1 MFDEGSTM
9 SDLNCKNG
17 KNISKNLNILQENEA
32 RYVIKEIA
40 NGLQHLI
47 NNKVMHRDIK
57 IENILVD
64 LKNHNSFQ
72 MA

>member
-17 KNISKNLNILQENEA
+17 KNIPKNLNILQENEA

-40 NGLQHLI
+40 NGL
-47 NNKVMHRDIK
+47 
-57 IENILVD
+57 
-64 LKNHNSFQ
+64 
-72 MA
+72 